1 MRYYNC
7 NNFIMGG
14 VIMGKMKQNVLRL
27 ISKVA
32 LANARKEIYNY
43 ESGK

>member
-1 MRYYNC
+1 
-7 NNFIMGG
+7 
-14 VIMGKMKQNVLRL
+14 MGKMKQNVLRL